1 VIKRSIITVL
11 LFYFWVVAAKPI
23 IITLDGWSSC
33 GKSTLAKALAKE
45 LGYVFVDSG
54 AMYRAVTL
62 YLIRNGIDIA
72 NEQQVLQALSHIELG
87 FVFNP
92 ARGASDILLNG
103 ENVEPLIREMK
114 VAEQVSKVAA
124 LSAVRKFAV
133 QQQQRL
139 GAAKGIVMD
148 GRDIG
153 TVVFP
158 QAELKI
164 FMTADQETR
173 VQRRYLELAATDPGI
188 SVEAV
193 RENLARRDY
202 MDANREESPLR
213 KAVDAKELDNTNLSP
228 EEQFQIALK
237 WAREAMG

>member
-1 VIKRSIITVL
+1 MPSH
-11 LFYFWVVAAKPI
+11 PI

-62 YLIRNGIDIA
+62 YFLRRGVDLSSS
-72 NEQQVLQALSHIELG
+72 EQVQKALSEIELG

-92 ARGASDILLNG
+92 ARGASDIVLNG
-103 ENVEPLIREMK
+103 ENVEPLIREMQ

-124 LSAVRKFAV
+124 LASVRKFAV
-133 QQQQRL
+133 QQQQRM

-158 QAELKI
+158 GAELKI
-164 FMTADQETR
+164 FMTADKETR
-173 VQRRYLELAATDPGI
+173 VQLRYLELSVKDPAI
-188 SVEAV
+188 SIEAV
-193 RENLARRDY
+193 RENLERRDHL
-202 MDANREESPLR
+202 DATREESPLR
-213 KAVDAKELDNTNLSP
+213 QAHDAKVLDNTSLTP
-228 EEQFQIALK
+228 TEQLHIALG
-237 WAREAMG
+237 WARAALG

>member
-1 VIKRSIITVL
+1 
-11 LFYFWVVAAKPI
+11 
-23 IITLDGWSSC
+23 
-33 GKSTLAKALAKE
+33 LAKALAKE

-62 YLIRNGIDIA
+62 YLLRNDIDIA
-72 NEQQVLQALSHIELG
+72 NEQQVQQALTKIELG

-103 ENVEPLIREMK
+103 ENVESLIREMK
-114 VAEQVSKVAA
+114 VAEQVSKVAT

-164 FMTADQETR
+164 FMTADRETR
-173 VQRRYLELAATDPGI
+173 VRRRYLELAATDPGI
-188 SVEAV
+188 SEEAV

-213 KAVDAKELDNTNLSP
+213 QAPDAKVLDNTNLSP
-228 EEQFQIALK
+228 EEQFKIALL
-237 WAREAMG
+237 WAREAIG

>member
-1 VIKRSIITVL
+1 MPPT
-11 LFYFWVVAAKPI
+11 PI

-54 AMYRAVTL
+54 AMYRAVAL
-62 YLIRNGIDIA
+62 YFLRKKVDLS
-72 NEQQVLQALSHIELG
+72 NEQQIQQALAEIELG

-92 ARGASDILLNG
+92 GRGASDVYLNG
-103 ENVEPLIREMK
+103 ENVEPIIRDMS
-114 VAEQVSKVAA
+114 VAEMVSKVAA
-124 LSAVRKFAV
+124 LSLVRKFAV
-133 QQQQRL
+133 QQQQRM

-158 QAELKI
+158 NAELKI

-173 VQRRYLELAATDPGI
+173 VKRRFIELSAKDP
-188 SVEAV
+188 SVTIEAV
-193 RENLARRDY
+193 RENLARRDH
-202 MDANREESPLR
+202 MDATREESPLR
-213 KAVDAKELDNTNLSP
+213 QAADAKVLDNTNLSP
-228 EEQFQIALK
+228 QEQFDLALG
-237 WAREAMG
+237 WAKEAIR

>member
-1 VIKRSIITVL
+1 MPSH
-11 LFYFWVVAAKPI
+11 PI

-62 YLIRNGIDIA
+62 YFLRRGVDLSSS
-72 NEQQVLQALSHIELG
+72 EQVQKALSEIELG

-92 ARGASDILLNG
+92 ARGASDIVLNG
-103 ENVEPLIREMK
+103 ENVEPLIREMQ

-124 LSAVRKFAV
+124 LASVRKFAV
-133 QQQQRL
+133 QQQQRM

-158 QAELKI
+158 GAELKI
-164 FMTADQETR
+164 FMTADKETR
-173 VQRRYLELAATDPGI
+173 VQRRYLELSAKDPAI
-188 SVEAV
+188 SIEAV
-193 RENLARRDY
+193 RENLERRDH
-202 MDANREESPLR
+202 MDATREESPLR
-213 KAVDAKELDNTNLSP
+213 QAHDAKVLDNTSLTP
-228 EEQFQIALK
+228 TEQLHIALG
-237 WAREAMG
+237 WARAALG

>member
-1 VIKRSIITVL
+1 MPSH
-11 LFYFWVVAAKPI
+11 PI

-62 YLIRNGIDIA
+62 YFLRRGVDLSSS
-72 NEQQVLQALSHIELG
+72 EQVQKALSEIELG

-92 ARGASDILLNG
+92 ARGASDIVLNG
-103 ENVEPLIREMK
+103 ENVEPLIREMQ

-124 LSAVRKFAV
+124 LASVRKFAV
-133 QQQQRL
+133 QQQQRM

-158 QAELKI
+158 GAELKI
-164 FMTADQETR
+164 FMTADKETR
-173 VQRRYLELAATDPGI
+173 GQRRYLELSVKDPAI
-188 SVEAV
+188 SIEAV
-193 RENLARRDY
+193 RENLERRDHL
-202 MDANREESPLR
+202 DATREESPLR
-213 KAVDAKELDNTNLSP
+213 QAHDAKVLDNTSLTP
-228 EEQFQIALK
+228 TEQLHIALG
-237 WAREAMG
+237 WARAALG

>member
-1 VIKRSIITVL
+1 MPSH
-11 LFYFWVVAAKPI
+11 PI

-62 YLIRNGIDIA
+62 YFLRRGVDLSSS
-72 NEQQVLQALSHIELG
+72 EQVQKALSEIELG

-92 ARGASDILLNG
+92 ARGASDIVLNG
-103 ENVEPLIREMK
+103 ENVEPLIREMQ

-124 LSAVRKFAV
+124 LASVRKFAV
-133 QQQQRL
+133 QQQQRM

-158 QAELKI
+158 GAELKI
-164 FMTADQETR
+164 FMTADKETR
-173 VQRRYLELAATDPGI
+173 VQRRYLELSAKDPAI
-188 SVEAV
+188 SIEAV
-193 RENLARRDY
+193 RENLERRDH
-202 MDANREESPLR
+202 MDATREESPLR
-213 KAVDAKELDNTNLSP
+213 QAHDAKVLDNTSLTP
-228 EEQFQIALK
+228 TEQLHIALG
-237 WAREAMG
+237 WARAAIG

>member
-1 VIKRSIITVL
+1 ML
-11 LFYFWVVAAKPI
+11 LFYFWAVTSHPI

-54 AMYRAVTL
+54 SMYRAITL
-62 YLIRNGIDIA
+62 FMLRQGVNLSD
-72 NEQQVLQALSHIELG
+72 EKQVQQALTEIELG

-92 ARGASDILLNG
+92 VRGASDILLNG
-103 ENVEPLIREMK
+103 ENVESLIREMK

-124 LSAVRKFAV
+124 LAVVRKFAV

-164 FMTADQETR
+164 FMTADQEVR
-173 VQRRYLELAATDPGI
+173 VRRRYLELMAKDPTI
-188 SVEAV
+188 SWEAV

-213 KAVDAKELDNTNLSP
+213 QAPDAKVLDNTNLTP
-228 EEQFQIALK
+228 DQQFQLAMD
-237 WAREAMG
+237 WARAAIG

>member
-1 VIKRSIITVL
+1 
-11 LFYFWVVAAKPI
+11 
-23 IITLDGWSSC
+23 
-33 GKSTLAKALAKE
+33 LAKE

-62 YLIRNGIDIA
+62 YFLRNNINIA
-72 NEQQVLQALSHIELG
+72 NEQQVQQALAQIELS

-103 ENVEPLIREMK
+103 ENVEPLIREMR
-114 VAEQVSKVAA
+114 VAEQVSNVAV
-124 LSAVRKFAV
+124 LPAVRKFAV

-139 GAAKGIVMD
+139 GASKGIVMD

-173 VQRRYLELAATDPGI
+173 VRRRYLELAATDPGI

-202 MDANREESPLR
+202 TDANREESPLR
-213 KAVDAKELDNTNLSP
+213 QAPDAKVLDNTNLTP
-228 EEQFQIALK
+228 EEQFTIALS
-237 WAREAMG
+237 WAREAIG

>member
-1 VIKRSIITVL
+1 MPPT
-11 LFYFWVVAAKPI
+11 PI

-54 AMYRAVTL
+54 AMYRAVAL
-62 YLIRNGIDIA
+62 YFLRNKVDLS
-72 NEQQVLQALSHIELG
+72 NEHQVQQALAEIELG

-92 ARGASDILLNG
+92 GRGASDIYLNG
-103 ENVEPLIREMK
+103 ENVEPVIRDMS
-114 VAEQVSKVAA
+114 VAEMVSKVAT
-124 LSAVRKFAV
+124 LSLVRKFAV
-133 QQQQRL
+133 QQQQRM

-158 QAELKI
+158 NAELKI

-173 VQRRYLELAATDPGI
+173 VKRRFIELSAKDP
-188 SVEAV
+188 SVTIEAV
-193 RENLARRDY
+193 RENLARRDH
-202 MDANREESPLR
+202 MDATREESPLR
-213 KAVDAKELDNTNLSP
+213 QAADAKVLDNTNLSP
-228 EEQFQIALK
+228 QEQFDLALG
-237 WAREAMG
+237 WAKEAIR

>member
-1 VIKRSIITVL
+1 MPSH
-11 LFYFWVVAAKPI
+11 PI

-62 YLIRNGIDIA
+62 YFLRRGVDLSSS
-72 NEQQVLQALSHIELG
+72 EQVQKALSEIELG

-92 ARGASDILLNG
+92 ARGASDIVLNG
-103 ENVEPLIREMK
+103 ENVEPLIREMQ

-124 LSAVRKFAV
+124 LASVRKFAV
-133 QQQQRL
+133 QQQQRM

-158 QAELKI
+158 GAELKI
-164 FMTADQETR
+164 FMTADKETR
-173 VQRRYLELAATDPGI
+173 VQRRYLELSVKDPAI
-188 SVEAV
+188 SIEAV
-193 RENLARRDY
+193 RENLERRDH
-202 MDANREESPLR
+202 MDATREESPLR
-213 KAVDAKELDNTNLSP
+213 QAHDAKVLDNTSLTP
-228 EEQFQIALK
+228 TEQLHIALG
-237 WAREAMG
+237 WARAALG

>member
-1 VIKRSIITVL
+1 ML
-11 LFYFWVVAAKPI
+11 LFYFWVMPSHPI

-62 YLIRNGIDIA
+62 YFLRRGVDLSSS
-72 NEQQVLQALSHIELG
+72 EQVQKALSEIEMG

-92 ARGASDILLNG
+92 ARGASDIVLNG
-103 ENVEPLIREMK
+103 ENVEPLIREMQ

-124 LSAVRKFAV
+124 LALVRKFAV
-133 QQQQRL
+133 QQQQRM

-158 QAELKI
+158 GAELKI
-164 FMTADQETR
+164 FMTADKQRR
-173 VQRRYLELAATDPGI
+173 VQRRYLELSAKDPTI
-188 SVEAV
+188 SIEAV
-193 RENLARRDY
+193 RENLERRDH
-202 MDANREESPLR
+202 MDATREESPL
-213 KAVDAKELDNTNLSP
+213 KQAPDAKVLDNTSLTP
-228 EEQFQIALK
+228 TEQLQIALG
-237 WAREAMG
+237 WARAAIG

>member
-1 VIKRSIITVL
+1 ML
-11 LFYFWVVAAKPI
+11 LFYFWAVASHPI

-33 GKSTLAKALAKE
+33 GKSTLAKALARE

-54 AMYRAVTL
+54 SMYRAITL
-62 YLIRNGIDIA
+62 HMLRRGVDISQE
-72 NEQQVLQALSHIELG
+72 EQVRQALSEIELG

-92 ARGASDILLNG
+92 SRGASDILLNG

-124 LSAVRKFAV
+124 LAVVRKFAV

-164 FMTADQETR
+164 FMTANQETR
-173 VQRRYLELAATDPGI
+173 VKRRYLELVANDPSI
-188 SVEAV
+188 SIEAV
-193 RENLARRDY
+193 RENLARRDH

-213 KAVDAKELDNTNLSP
+213 QAADAKVLDNTHLTP
-228 EEQFQIALK
+228 DQQFQLALS
-237 WAREAMG
+237 WARAAIG

>member
-1 VIKRSIITVL
+1 MPSH
-11 LFYFWVVAAKPI
+11 PI

-62 YLIRNGIDIA
+62 YFLRRGVDLSSS
-72 NEQQVLQALSHIELG
+72 EQVQKALAEIELG

-103 ENVEPLIREMK
+103 ENVEPLIREMQ

-124 LSAVRKFAV
+124 LASVRKFAV
-133 QQQQRL
+133 QQQQRM

-158 QAELKI
+158 GAELKI
-164 FMTADQETR
+164 FMTADKETR
-173 VQRRYLELAATDPGI
+173 VQRRYLELLAKDPAI
-188 SVEAV
+188 SIEAV
-193 RENLARRDY
+193 RENLERRDH
-202 MDANREESPLR
+202 MDATREESPLR
-213 KAVDAKELDNTNLSP
+213 QAHDAKVLDNTSLTP
-228 EEQFQIALK
+228 TEQLHIALG
-237 WAREAMG
+237 WARAAIG

>member
-1 VIKRSIITVL
+1 MPSH
-11 LFYFWVVAAKPI
+11 PI

-62 YLIRNGIDIA
+62 YFLRRGVDLSSS
-72 NEQQVLQALSHIELG
+72 EQVQKALAEIELG

-103 ENVEPLIREMK
+103 ENVEPLIREMQ

-124 LSAVRKFAV
+124 LASVRKFAV
-133 QQQQRL
+133 QQQQRM

-158 QAELKI
+158 GAELKI
-164 FMTADQETR
+164 FMTADKETR
-173 VQRRYLELAATDPGI
+173 VQRRYLELSAKDPTI
-188 SVEAV
+188 SIEAV
-193 RENLARRDY
+193 RENLERRDH
-202 MDANREESPLR
+202 MDATREESPLR
-213 KAVDAKELDNTNLSP
+213 QAHDAKVLDNTSLTP
-228 EEQFQIALK
+228 TEQLHIALG
-237 WAREAMG
+237 WARAAIG